1 MKAGLILLVLMLLSV
16 RSAAATVARA
26 TAASSS
32 ALSPADAFAPVKAN
46 IEKLLEHRRQPPPFS
61 PETENPFVRP
71 GAPGAD
77 AVITPTVTAP
87 TAPTAI
93 VPTADLIHR
102 LAAHLHVGGMV
113 DIGGHLQVV
122 INSIPC
128 SEGRLIPVR
137 DGETVYRVRI
147 KQLTNKTMTIEVGD
161 SELTLPLH

>member
-1 MKAGLILLVLMLLSV
+1 MSLRNILYLMLL
-16 RSAAATVARA
+16 AGCAY
-26 TAASSS
+26 AASSVIPDS
-32 ALSPADAFAPVKAN
+32 FAPVKAN
-46 IEKLLEHRRQPPPFS
+46 IDSLLEHRRQPPPFS

-77 AVITPTVTAP
+77 AVITPAVIAP
-87 TAPTAI
+87 TAPTVVA
-93 VPTADLIHR
+93 PAADLIHR

>member
-1 MKAGLILLVLMLLSV
+1 MSLRNVLCLMLLAG
-16 RSAAATVARA
+16 SAYAAG
-26 TAASSS
+26 S
-32 ALSPADAFAPVKAN
+32 AVPDSFAPVKAN
-46 IEKLLEHRRQPPPFS
+46 IDSLLEHRRQPPPFS